1 MIYKPSYF
9 LIWILFEES
18 QISMHIADQQINYN
32 YFLILK
38 ICFSNQKE
46 KSKSIYKC
54 ESYFPP

>member
-46 KSKSIYKC
+46 KSSVRYLVV
-54 ESYFPP
+54 P